1 MAWKT
6 EAVRIGAIVL
16 IALGARLLLDL
27 LRWVNAK
34 TIQRSF
40 GAYLSRSARALT
52 LNKLTFSILKYA
64 VYVLALGLILRE
76 FGVSLAAYLAGASIL
91 SFAVAFGFQGLI
103 QDLISG
109 AFVIIEDQFAVG
121 HMVEIGGQIGRVEE
135 IGLRVTKIRNY
146 LGELFLVPNRAL
158 GNVGTFPLGCVSAVV
173 ADPADGGETEAVLR
187 DPRRG
192 GACAPATPWPCS
204 SIRRWRSRRTA
215 RTAPS
220 PRCASRSGP
229 ARTGSS
235 SAPSSAHGRRVS
247 SLPEGRAGCG
257 RVLVHYGGGV
267 IHGRS
272 SPSAPSR

>member
-1 MAWKT
+1 MDWKT
-6 EAVRIGAIVL
+6 EAWRIGAILL

-27 LRWVNAK
+27 LRWVNARV
-34 TIQRSF
+34 IRRSF
-40 GAYLSRSARALT
+40 GAYLSRSAKALT
-52 LNKLTFSILKYA
+52 LNKLTISILKYA

-109 AFVIIEDQFAVG
+109 AFVILEDQFAVG

-173 ADPADGGETEAVLR
+173 EIPLDAGETEAVLAAIR
-187 DPRRG
+187 DEAMRVRVRYAMAVLVDPQVEVAKDGPDRPIAQVRFSIWPRQNWVLER
-192 GACAPATPWPCS
+192 AFV
-204 SIRRWRSRRTA
+204 
-215 RTAPS
+215 
-220 PRCASRSGP
+220 PRM
-229 ARTGSS
+229 TD
-235 SAPSSAHGRRVS
+235 RVS
-247 SLPEGRAGCG
+247 SLLPDGRKLDPG
-257 RVLVHYGGGV
+257 RVLVHYGGRG
-267 IHGRS
+267 
-272 SPSAPSR
+272 